1 MVTLQTSNSPQNVLI
16 HHSGELMYISV
27 FGQGIL
33 VINSQRVAVD
43 LLEKRSSIYSDRPR
57 YISMSE
63 FLTEN
68 LTFVFT
74 GYGELYAVR
83 HSDLFHR

>member
-1 MVTLQTSNSPQNVLI
+1 
-16 HHSGELMYISV
+16 MYISA

-43 LLEKRSSIYSDRPR
+43 LLDKRSNMYSDRPR
-57 YISMSE
+57 YISMGE

-68 LTFVFT
+68 LTFALT
-74 GYGELYAVR
+74 RYGDLCAIR
-83 HSDLFHR
+83 HSALFPR

>member
-1 MVTLQTSNSPQNVLI
+1 
-16 HHSGELMYISV
+16 MYLSA

-33 VINSQRVAVD
+33 VVNSQRVALD

-57 YISMSE
+57 NISLSE
-63 FLTEN
+63 FLTEH

-74 GYGELYAVR
+74 KYGDLCAIQ
-83 HSDLFHR
+83 HSVLFPH

>member
-1 MVTLQTSNSPQNVLI
+1 
-16 HHSGELMYISV
+16 MYISV

-57 YISMSE
+57 YISLSE

-68 LTFVFT
+68 LIIVFT
-74 GYGELYAVR
+74 GYSEL
-83 HSDLFHR
+83 